1 MSRIDLVKTAVGEH
15 LDDSYDLLAMRLLF
29 PPDHVE
35 VKIEQ
40 EIKDLYVYPERL
52 QTGYRLPG
60 SKASSPDEDHLAG
73 EGSSVRASWLA
84 ERESGALIRPYC
96 LKDEQ

>member
-60 SKASSPDEDHLAG
+60 SKASGTDEDHLAG
-73 EGSSVRASWLA
+73 A
-84 ERESGALIRPYC
+84 RESVSSTP
-96 LKDEQ
+96 